1 MGKVEGACLLRVQG
15 VLATLPPSEQRV
27 ALCVLE
33 HPRKVV
39 QSTITDLARECEVSE
54 STVVRFCKNL
64 GLDGYKEFRIAIAQ
78 ELGALVPELAAAEM
92 GTAREIEELAQG
104 VFSNNMRALEA
115 TLGSLD
121 YDAVSRAIEA
131 LARAR
136 RVDFYGAGPS
146 NVVAMDAYIK
156 FMRIGLSAGFNSNSY
171 LQAVSAAVLTNED
184 VAVGISYS
192 GSTRDT
198 VEALGIARKA
208 GATTVAITNFRDMP
222 ISDASD
228 IVICTK
234 ADEAL
239 FQGGAMASRTAQ
251 MAVIDLIFAGTVS
264 RRADV
269 FARQFDK
276 TKTALLVKL
285 RGAANLS
292 GQQRGGHYRRQ

>member
-1 MGKVEGACLLRVQG
+1 
-15 VLATLPPSEQRV
+15 
-27 ALCVLE
+27 LE

-54 STVVRFCKNL
+54 STVVRFCKSL
-64 GLDGYKEFRIAIAQ
+64 GLEGYKEFRIAIAQ
-78 ELGALVPELAAAEM
+78 ELGAVVPELAAVEM
-92 GTAREIEELAQG
+92 GTAREIKELARS
-104 VFSNNMRALEA
+104 VFSNNIRALEA
-115 TLGSLD
+115 TLSALD
-121 YDAVSRAIEA
+121 YEAVAQATQA

-146 NVVAMDAYIK
+146 NVVAMDAYVK

-171 LQAVSAAVLTNED
+171 LQAISAAVLTSED

-198 VEALGIARKA
+198 VEALSIARKA

-222 ISDASD
+222 ICDAAD
-228 IVICTK
+228 IVIYTK
-234 ADEAL
+234 ADESL

-251 MAVIDLIFAGTVS
+251 LAVIDLIFAGTVS

-269 FARQFDK
+269 FAQQFDK

-285 RGAANLS
+285 RGAANAS
-292 GQQRGGHYRRQ
+292 GQQGRNGRAPAR